1 MRKFQGSSKAILGGD
16 AVVIGAGVS
25 GLLAARVLSDCFG
38 RVTVLDRDRL
48 EDGPEPRKGVPQGR
62 HLHSLAVRGS
72 ELLEGFFPGLDQ
84 ELAVAGCP
92 DVDQAG
98 DTVTDVPSGRL
109 PRFRSGVVMRAVSR
123 DLLEW
128 RIRRRLL
135 SNPKVRFVP
144 RREVTSLLQDKT
156 SGRIAG
162 VSTRLRGGDGAED
175 FVADLVVDAS
185 GQGSRMP
192 RWLKELGIE
201 APRET
206 VVDAGL
212 GYATRWYRVPEG
224 FDGGWKSLAV
234 LPQWPEAPRGGSLR
248 RVEGD
253 RWTAV
258 LIGIG
263 EDHQPPNDDGAF
275 LNFARSLPSPT
286 IAAALEN
293 AEPISPAYGY
303 RRTANR
309 RRHYNS
315 LHAMPENLLV
325 IGDAACVM
333 NPSYG
338 QGMTLAALSA
348 QALEKSLRRKRG
360 LTGLAAEFHKR
371 QKKAVAPSW
380 TTSAGSD
387 AQWSAAGLEELGSP
401 QRLAHRISEEVFRM
415 AVGDREVT
423 RTLLEVKNLV
433 KPPRALLRPGILFP
447 ALRRTLARMWH
458 PKSPGTASHAKST
471 P

>member
-1 MRKFQGSSKAILGGD
+1 M
-16 AVVIGAGVS
+16 VIGAGFS
-25 GLLAARVLSDCFG
+25 GLLAARILTDHFG

-72 ELLEGFFPGLDQ
+72 ELLEGFFPGLDR
-84 ELAVAGCP
+84 ELAEAGCP

-135 SNPKVRFVP
+135 ENPKVRFIP
-144 RREVTSLLQDKT
+144 RREVTGLLRDKA

-162 VSTRLRGGDGAED
+162 VSTRLRGGEGEEGFA
-175 FVADLVVDAS
+175 ADLVVDAS

-192 RWLKELGIE
+192 RWLEELGVE

-234 LPQWPEAPRGGSLR
+234 LPQWPEEPRGGSLR
-248 RVEGD
+248 RVEGY

-263 EDHQPPNDDGAF
+263 EDHQPPNDDEAF
-275 LNFARSLPSPT
+275 LDFARSLPSPT

-309 RRHYNS
+309 RRHYDS
-315 LHAMPENLLV
+315 LRTMPENLLV
-325 IGDAACVM
+325 VGDAACVM
-333 NPSYG
+333 NPTYG

-348 QALEKSLRRKRG
+348 GALQTSLRRKRG
-360 LTGLAAEFHKR
+360 LAGLGRDFHRR
-371 QKKAVAPSW
+371 QTKALAPSW
-380 TTSAGSD
+380 TTSASSD
-387 AQWSAAGLEELGSP
+387 AQWSARSLEGLRPL
-401 QRLAHRISEEVFRM
+401 QRLAHRVSEEVFRM
-415 AVGDREVT
+415 AVADPKVA
-423 RTLLEVKNLV
+423 RTLLQVKNLV

-447 ALRRTLARMWH
+447 ALRRTLARMWRS
-458 PKSPGTASHAKST
+458 KSPGTTSHAKSA